1 MSVARKH
8 IPEPV
13 IWDQTSILREI
24 AKLTSQI
31 SVLTNLTE
39 NPSSDTRA
47 TVVRNVRDYE
57 ILAAIER
64 NTELLGRIEQH
75 LSFISTIDLDEGAI
89 T

>member
-1 MSVARKH
+1 MTIQRKH

-24 AKLTSQI
+24 AKLRSQLAQ
-31 SVLTNLTE
+31 LTNLTE

-47 TVVRNVRDYE
+47 TIVRNVRDYE
-57 ILAAIER
+57 ILASMDR

-75 LSFISTIDLDEGAI
+75 LSFISGVDLDEGE
-89 T
+89 TR

>member
-1 MSVARKH
+1 MSIQRKH

-24 AKLTSQI
+24 AKLRSQLAQ
-31 SVLTNLTE
+31 LTNLTS

-64 NTELLGRIEQH
+64 NTEFLGRIEQH
-75 LSFISTIDLDEGAI
+75 LSFISGADLDEGDSS
-89 T
+89 

>member
-1 MSVARKH
+1 MSIQRKH

-24 AKLTSQI
+24 AKLRSQLAQ
-31 SVLTNLTE
+31 LTNLTT

-47 TVVRNVRDYE
+47 TTVRNVRDYE

-64 NTELLGRIEQH
+64 NTEFLGRIEQH
-75 LSFISTIDLDEGAI
+75 LSFISGADLNAGDNS
-89 T
+89 